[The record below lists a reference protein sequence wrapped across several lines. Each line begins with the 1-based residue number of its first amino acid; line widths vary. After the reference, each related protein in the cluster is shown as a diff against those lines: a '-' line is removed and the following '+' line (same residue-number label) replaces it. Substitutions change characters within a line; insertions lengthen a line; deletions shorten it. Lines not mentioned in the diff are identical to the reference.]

1 MLNTRRQ
8 AALRYYQEGE
18 LTRSEAK
25 RVFCRIRNW
34 NGYHTRWAAM
44 ARRLADW
51 PLWARR
57 MFLDER
63 DGIKPLSFVVKEVD
77 REAGRVVLALKEPT
91 T

>member
-1 MLNTRRQ
+1 
-8 AALRYYQEGE
+8 
-18 LTRSEAK
+18 
-25 RVFCRIRNW
+25 
-34 NGYHTRWAAM
+34 M